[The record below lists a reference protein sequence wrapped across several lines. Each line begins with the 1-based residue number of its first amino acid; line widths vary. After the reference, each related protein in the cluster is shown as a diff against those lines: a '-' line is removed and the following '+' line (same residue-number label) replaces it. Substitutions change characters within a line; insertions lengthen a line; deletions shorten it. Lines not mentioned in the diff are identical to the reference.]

1 MPMQERIA
9 FLNGAFLPER
19 ELAVSIVDAGFV
31 LGVTIAE
38 QLRTFRGTIFRAE
51 DHLSRLY
58 HSLEILGLDIGYTA
72 EQLKSAAEYVVAANR
87 QLMHP
92 ADDMGVSIFVTPGR
106 YPAYSGPGPNVPTV
120 AIHTYPLPFYLW
132 ADKYTGGESVAVASV
147 RQVPVE
153 CWPRGLKCRSRMHYY
168 LAEKEVRRID
178 PSARPILLDADGC
191 VTEAPTANIVAYH
204 GEEGLMAPPVE
215 RTLPGIS
222 LKVVTELAAQQGIP
236 FSHRFL
242 TVSDLERCDEIFL
255 TSTPFCLLPVVR
267 LNGTP
272 VGQTRPGKPGPIYRR
287 LLAAWNEIAGID
299 LVAQAQRFRHRV

>member
-1 MPMQERIA
+1 MHERIA

-19 ELAVSIVDAGFV
+19 ELAVSVVDAGFV

-58 HSLEILGLDIGYTA
+58 HSLEILGVDIGYTA
-72 EQLKSAAEYVVAANR
+72 EQLKSAAEYVVASNR
-87 QLMHP
+87 QLIHP

-106 YPAYSGPGPNVPTV
+106 YAAYSGPGPSVPMV

-132 ADKYTGGESVAVASV
+132 AHKYTGGESVAVASV

-153 CWPRGLKCRSRMHYY
+153 CWPRELKCRSRMHYY
-168 LAEKEVRRID
+168 LAEKEVQRID

-204 GEEGLMAPPVE
+204 GEEGLIAPPVE

-222 LKVVTELAAQQGIP
+222 LKVVTELASQLGIP

-242 TVSDLERCDEIFL
+242 TVSDLEQCDEIFL
-255 TSTPFCLLPVVR
+255 ASTPFCLLPVVR
-267 LNGTP
+267 LNGAP
-272 VGQTRPGKPGPIYRR
+272 VGQTASGKPGPIYRR
-287 LLAAWNEIAGID
+287 LLAAWNEIAGFD
-299 LVAQAQRFRHRV
+299 LVAQAQQFRHRL